1 MLKTG
6 TSFALAALLL
16 SGSALAATPAQV
28 ESAKTMLGRSVA
40 FPTVMG
46 RGQVPVYAAYLSD
59 ELKSAGFK
67 ESEIS
72 IEPLG
77 ETASLILTWKGS
89 GKKKPIVLNA
99 HMDVVEAKREDWER
113 DPFVMTEE
121 GGYLFGR
128 GISDNKFD
136 VVMLVQTLMA
146 LKKEG
151 FKPSRDIVLF
161 LTGDEETA
169 QKTVAAI
176 APRYKDAAMVL
187 NGDGGGG
194 TLGADDKPLYY
205 TMQTAEKTYAD
216 YKLTVTDPGGHSSAP
231 RAENAILEL
240 GAALKRVADN
250 PFPPETSETTRAY
263 FAASAKRTP
272 GEAGEAMARFG
283 ANPNDTAA
291 ADILAKYPEHIGTTR
306 TTCVPTMIQGGHAEN
321 ALPQRAVANINCRI
335 FPGTS
340 PDAVRERLQQ
350 LAGDKVVVT
359 LPEPFPQ
366 SSTSPLLPELNAAI
380 RKAVDGRTKGLSII
394 PSMSAGTTDSL
405 FFRASG
411 IPSYGV
417 SGLFMKPEDEFAHGL
432 NERVPTAAIAPALDH
447 YRTLI
452 TTLAK

>member
-6 TSFALAALLL
+6 TPFMLAALL
-16 SGSALAATPAQV
+16 AAAPAFAATPAQIDG
-28 ESAKTMLGRSVA
+28 AKAMLGKSIA
-40 FPTVMG
+40 IPTVAG
-46 RGQVPVYAAYLSD
+46 RGQVPVYAAYLAS

-67 ESEIS
+67 DVEIS

-77 ETASLILTWKGS
+77 ETASLILTWKGT

-113 DPFVMTEE
+113 DPFVMAED

-136 VVMLVQTLMA
+136 VVMLVQTLMN
-146 LKKEG
+146 LKREG

-194 TLGADDKPLYY
+194 TLGADGKPLYY

-231 RAENAILEL
+231 RAENAILML
-240 GAALKRVADN
+240 GAALKRIADA
-250 PFPPETSETTRAY
+250 PFPAETSETTRAY

-272 GEAGEAMARFG
+272 GEAGEAMARFA

-306 TTCVPTMIQGGHAEN
+306 TTCVPTMVSGGHAEN

-335 FPGTS
+335 FPGTA
-340 PDAVRERLQQ
+340 PEAVRERLQQ

-366 SSTSPLLPELNAAI
+366 SSTSPLLPELDAAL
-380 RKAVDGRTKGLSII
+380 RKAVDGRAKGLSII

-417 SGLFMKPEDEFAHGL
+417 SGLFMKPDDEYAHGL
-432 NERVPTAAIAPALDH
+432 NERVPVDAIGPALDH

-452 TTLAK
+452 ATLAR

>member
-6 TSFALAALLL
+6 TSFVLAALL
-16 SGSALAATPAQV
+16 AAAPTLAATPAQIDG
-28 ESAKTMLGRSVA
+28 AKAMLGKSIA
-40 FPTVMG
+40 IPTVAG
-46 RGQVPVYAAYLSD
+46 RGQVPVYAAYLAD
-59 ELKSAGFK
+59 ELKSAGFTDG
-67 ESEIS
+67 EIG

-77 ETASLILTWKGS
+77 ETASLILTWKGT

-99 HMDVVEAKREDWER
+99 HMDVVEAKREDWVR
-113 DPFVMTEE
+113 DPFVMAED

-136 VVMLVQTLMA
+136 VVMLVQTLMS
-146 LKKEG
+146 LKREG
-151 FKPSRDIVLF
+151 FKPSHDIVLF

-194 TLGADDKPLYY
+194 TLGADGKPLYY

-231 RAENAILEL
+231 RAENAILTL
-240 GAALKRVADN
+240 GAALKRIADA
-250 PFPPETSETTRAY
+250 PFPAETSETTRAY

-272 GEAGEAMARFG
+272 GEAGEAMARFA

-306 TTCVPTMIQGGHAEN
+306 TTCVPTMINGGHAEN

-335 FPGTS
+335 FPGTA
-340 PDAVRERLQQ
+340 PEAVRQRLQQ

-366 SSTSPLLPELNAAI
+366 SSTSPLLPELDAAL
-380 RKAVDGRTKGLSII
+380 RKAVDGRAKGLSII

-417 SGLFMKPEDEFAHGL
+417 SGLFMKPDDEFAHGL
-432 NERVPTAAIAPALDH
+432 NERVPVNAIGPALDH

-452 TTLAK
+452 VTLAR

>member
-1 MLKTG
+1 MLKIATPFVLAG
-6 TSFALAALLL
+6 LIWSTTALAA
-16 SGSALAATPAQV
+16 APAQV
-28 ESAKTMLGRSVA
+28 ESAKAMLGRSVA
-40 FPTVMG
+40 FATVAG
-46 RGQVPVYAAYLSD
+46 RGQVPAYAAYLAD
-59 ELKSAGFK
+59 ELKTAGFK
-67 ESEIS
+67 DSEIS

-77 ETASLILTWKGS
+77 ETASLILTWKGT

-113 DPFVMTEE
+113 DPFVMAED

-128 GISDNKFD
+128 GTSDNKFD
-136 VVMLVQTLMA
+136 VVMIVQTLMS
-146 LKKEG
+146 LKREG

-194 TLGADDKPLYY
+194 TLGADGKPLYY

-240 GAALKRVADN
+240 GAALKRIADA

-283 ANPNDTAA
+283 ADPADTAA
-291 ADILAKYPEHIGTTR
+291 ADILAKYPEHIGQTR
-306 TTCVPTMIQGGHAEN
+306 TTCVPTMVSGGHAEN

-335 FPGTS
+335 FPGTA
-340 PDAVRERLQQ
+340 PEAVRERLQQ
-350 LAGDKVVVT
+350 LAGAKVVVT

-366 SSTSPLLPELNAAI
+366 SSTSPLLPELDAAL
-380 RKAVDGRTKGLSII
+380 RKAVDGRAKGLSII

-432 NERVPTAAIAPALDH
+432 NERVPADAISPALDH

-452 TTLAK
+452 ATLAR

>member
-6 TSFALAALLL
+6 TSLVVAALL
-16 SGSALAATPAQV
+16 AAAPTLAATPAQV
-28 ESAKTMLGRSVA
+28 DGAKAMLGKSIA
-40 FPTVMG
+40 FPTVAG
-46 RGQVPVYAAYLSD
+46 RGQVPVYAAYLAG

-67 ESEIS
+67 DGEIS

-77 ETASLILTWKGS
+77 ETASLILTWKGA

-113 DPFVMTEE
+113 DPFVMAED

-136 VVMLVQTLMA
+136 VVMLVQTLMN
-146 LKKEG
+146 LKREG
-151 FKPSRDIVLF
+151 FRPSRDIVLF

-194 TLGADDKPLYY
+194 TLGADGKPLYY

-231 RAENAILEL
+231 RADNAILML
-240 GAALKRVADN
+240 GAALKRIADA
-250 PFPPETSETTRAY
+250 PFPAETSETTRAY

-272 GEAGEAMARFG
+272 GEAGEAMARFA
-283 ANPNDTAA
+283 ANPKDTAA
-291 ADILAKYPEHIGTTR
+291 ADILAKYPEHIGQTR
-306 TTCVPTMIQGGHAEN
+306 TTCVPTMVNGGHAEN

-335 FPGTS
+335 FPGT
-340 PDAVRERLQQ
+340 PPEAVRQRLQQ

-366 SSTSPLLPELNAAI
+366 SSTSPLLPELDAAL
-380 RKAVDGRTKGLSII
+380 RKAVDGRAKGLSII

-417 SGLFMKPEDEFAHGL
+417 SGLFMKPEDEYAHGL
-432 NERVPTAAIAPALDH
+432 NERVPVDAIGPALDH
-447 YRTLI
+447 YRALI
-452 TTLAK
+452 AALNR

>member
-1 MLKTG
+1 MFRSVKPL
-6 TSFALAALLL
+6 FAVTLLVSMPAA
-16 SGSALAATPAQV
+16 AATPAQV
-28 ESAKTMLGRSVA
+28 DSAKAMLSRSIA
-40 FPTVMG
+40 FPTVAG
-46 RGQVPVYAAYLSD
+46 RGQVPAYAAYLAG
-59 ELKSAGFK
+59 ELKTAGFTD
-67 ESEIS
+67 SEIS

-77 ETASLILTWKGS
+77 ETASLILTWKGA

-113 DPFVMTEE
+113 DPFVMAEE
-121 GGYLFGR
+121 DGYLFGR

-136 VVMLVQTLMA
+136 VVMLVQTLMT
-146 LKKEG
+146 LKREG
-151 FKPSRDIVLF
+151 FRPSRDIVLF

-194 TLGADDKPLYY
+194 TLGADGRPLYY

-240 GAALKRVADN
+240 GAALKWIADA

-263 FAASAKRTP
+263 FVESAKRTP
-272 GEAGEAMARFG
+272 GEVGEAMARF
-283 ANPNDTAA
+283 AADPNDTAA

-306 TTCVPTMIQGGHAEN
+306 TTCVPTMIEGGHAEN

-335 FPGTS
+335 FPGTA
-340 PDAVRERLQQ
+340 PEAVRQRLQQ
-350 LAGDKVVVT
+350 LAGDKVAVT

-366 SSTSPLLPELNAAI
+366 SSTSPLLPELNAAL
-380 RKAVDGRTKGLSII
+380 RKAVDGRAKGLSII

-417 SGLFMKPEDEFAHGL
+417 SGLFMKPDDEFAHGL
-432 NERVPTAAIAPALDH
+432 NERVPVDAIGPALDH
-447 YRTLI
+447 YRTLL
-452 TTLAK
+452 TTLAR

>member
-6 TSFALAALLL
+6 TSLVLAALL
-16 SGSALAATPAQV
+16 AAAPTLAATPAQV
-28 ESAKTMLGRSVA
+28 DDAKAMLGKSIA
-40 FPTVMG
+40 FPTVAG
-46 RGQVPVYAAYLSD
+46 RGQVPVYAAYLAG
-59 ELKSAGFK
+59 ELKGAGFK
-67 ESEIS
+67 DSEIS

-77 ETASLILTWKGS
+77 ETASLILTWKGA

-113 DPFVMTEE
+113 DPFVMAED

-136 VVMLVQTLMA
+136 VVMLVQTLMT
-146 LKKEG
+146 LKREG

-194 TLGADDKPLYY
+194 TLGADGKPLYY

-240 GAALKRVADN
+240 GAALKRIADA

-272 GEAGEAMARFG
+272 GEAGEAMARFA
-283 ANPNDTAA
+283 ANPTDTAA

-306 TTCVPTMIQGGHAEN
+306 TTCVPTMINGGHAEN

-335 FPGTS
+335 FPGTA
-340 PDAVRERLQQ
+340 PEAVRQRLQQ
-350 LAGDKVVVT
+350 LAGAKVMVT

-366 SSTSPLLPELNAAI
+366 SSTSPLLPELDAAL
-380 RKAVDGRTKGLSII
+380 RKAVDGRAKGLSII

-417 SGLFMKPEDEFAHGL
+417 SGLFMKPEDEYAHGL
-432 NERVPTAAIAPALDH
+432 NERVPASAISPALDH

-452 TTLAK
+452 ASLAR

>member
-6 TSFALAALLL
+6 TSLVLAALL
-16 SGSALAATPAQV
+16 AAAPTLAATPAQV
-28 ESAKTMLGRSVA
+28 DDAKAMLGKSIA
-40 FPTVMG
+40 FPTVAG
-46 RGQVPVYAAYLSD
+46 RGQVPVYAAYLAG
-59 ELKSAGFK
+59 ELKGAGFK
-67 ESEIS
+67 DSEIS

-77 ETASLILTWKGS
+77 ETASLILTWKGA

-113 DPFVMTEE
+113 DPFVMAED

-136 VVMLVQTLMA
+136 VVMLVQTLMT
-146 LKKEG
+146 LKREG

-194 TLGADDKPLYY
+194 TLGADGKPLYY

-240 GAALKRVADN
+240 GAALKRIADV

-272 GEAGEAMARFG
+272 GEAGEAMARFA
-283 ANPNDTAA
+283 ANPTDTAA

-306 TTCVPTMIQGGHAEN
+306 TTCVPTMINGGHAEN

-335 FPGTS
+335 FPGTA
-340 PDAVRERLQQ
+340 PEAVRQRLQQ
-350 LAGDKVVVT
+350 LAGAKVMVT

-366 SSTSPLLPELNAAI
+366 SSTSPLLPELDAAL
-380 RKAVDGRTKGLSII
+380 RKAVDGRAKGLSII

-417 SGLFMKPEDEFAHGL
+417 SGLFMKPEDEYAHGL
-432 NERVPTAAIAPALDH
+432 NERVPASAISPALDH

-452 TTLAK
+452 ASLAR

>member
-6 TSFALAALLL
+6 TSLVLAALL
-16 SGSALAATPAQV
+16 AAAPRLAATPAQV
-28 ESAKTMLGRSVA
+28 DDAKAMLGKSIA
-40 FPTVMG
+40 FPTVAG
-46 RGQVPVYAAYLSD
+46 RGQVPVYAAYLAG
-59 ELKSAGFK
+59 ELKGAGFK
-67 ESEIS
+67 DSEIS

-77 ETASLILTWKGS
+77 ETASLILTWKGA

-113 DPFVMTEE
+113 DPFVMAED

-136 VVMLVQTLMA
+136 VVMLVQTLMT
-146 LKKEG
+146 LKREG

-194 TLGADDKPLYY
+194 TLGADGKPLYY

-240 GAALKRVADN
+240 GAALKRIADA

-272 GEAGEAMARFG
+272 GEAGEAMARFA
-283 ANPNDTAA
+283 ANPTDTAA

-306 TTCVPTMIQGGHAEN
+306 TTCVPTMINGGHAEN
-321 ALPQRAVANINCRI
+321 ALPQRVVANINCRI
-335 FPGTS
+335 FPGTA
-340 PDAVRERLQQ
+340 PEAVRQRLQQ
-350 LAGDKVVVT
+350 LAGAKVMVT

-366 SSTSPLLPELNAAI
+366 SSTSPLLPELDAAL
-380 RKAVDGRTKGLSII
+380 RKAVDGRAKGLSII

-417 SGLFMKPEDEFAHGL
+417 SGLFMKPEDEYAHGL
-432 NERVPTAAIAPALDH
+432 NERVPASAIGPALDH

-452 TTLAK
+452 ASLAR